1 MNESH
6 MRRLSYSK
14 KIGTLRAMD
23 IFFYEAFS
31 EEEEALRRYLPPGIS
46 AGFTHETI
54 QESGHSSPPA
64 ALISTRTQS
73 FIPHEWGRHIKGI
86 LTRSTG
92 YDHVISFLTGSG
104 RQIRAG
110 YLPLYCSR
118 AVAEQALLLWLGL
131 LRKIRSQM
139 AHLPHFNRDGLTGT
153 ECAGKT
159 LLVVGVGNIGS
170 EVCSIGEALGMDVL
184 GVDIVKRHPSIRYV
198 SIEEGI
204 VTADVICCSMNL
216 TDENNGYFSYDLLK
230 KAKAGAVFVNIA
242 RGELSPASV
251 LLRLIVEGLLGGV
264 GLDVYENEGD
274 LAVALRSGITPND
287 PAMRSVLDLA
297 GHENVILTP
306 HNAFN
311 TKESVERK
319 AHMSIAQ
326 IEHFLEHR
334 EFIWKVQV

>member
-1 MNESH
+1 
-6 MRRLSYSK
+6 
-14 KIGTLRAMD
+14 MD
-23 IFFYEAFS
+23 TFFYEAFS
-31 EEEEALRRYLPPGIS
+31 EEEEALRRYLPLGIS

-54 QESGHSSPPA
+54 QESGHAWPPA
-64 ALISTRTQS
+64 TLISTRTQS
-73 FIPHEWGRHIKGI
+73 SLPHEWSRHIKGL

-92 YDHVISFLTGSG
+92 YDHVVSFLTGSG
-104 RQIRAG
+104 KLVRAG

-131 LRKIRSQM
+131 MRKIRSQL

-170 EVCSIGEALGMDVL
+170 EVCRIGEALGMNVV
-184 GVDIVKRHPSIRYV
+184 GVDIVKRHPSISYIP
-198 SIEEGI
+198 IEDGI
-204 VTADVICCSMNL
+204 VKADVICCSMNL
-216 TDENNGYFSYDLLK
+216 TDKNHGYFTYDLLK

-251 LLRLIVEGLLGGV
+251 LLRLLAEGLLGGV

-274 LAVALRSGITPND
+274 LAVTLRSGITPHN
-287 PAMRSVLDLA
+287 PAMLSVLDLA

-319 AHMSIAQ
+319 ASQSIEQ
-326 IEHFLEHR
+326 IEHFLKHR

>member
-1 MNESH
+1 
-6 MRRLSYSK
+6 
-14 KIGTLRAMD
+14 MD
-23 IFFYEAFS
+23 TFFYEAFS
-31 EEEEALRRYLPPGIS
+31 EEEEALRRYLPNTIS

-54 QESGHSSPPA
+54 QESGHTTPPA

-73 FIPHEWGRHIKGI
+73 FIPREWGRHIKGI

-92 YDHVISFLTGSG
+92 YDHIISFLTDPGK
-104 RQIRAG
+104 QVRAG

-131 LRKIRSQM
+131 MRKIRSQM
-139 AHLPHFNRDGLTGT
+139 AHLLHFNRDELTGT

-170 EVCSIGEALGMDVL
+170 EVCHIGEALGMNVF
-184 GVDIVKRHPSIRYV
+184 GVDIVKRHPSVSYV
-198 SIEEGI
+198 SIDEGI
-204 VTADVICCSMNL
+204 VKADVICCSMNL
-216 TDENNGYFSYDLLK
+216 TDKNHGYFTYDLLK
-230 KAKAGAVFVNIA
+230 KAKPGAVFVNIA

-251 LLRLIVEGLLGGV
+251 LLRLIAEGLLGGV

-274 LAVALRSGITPND
+274 LAVTLRSGITPHT

-311 TKESVERK
+311 TTESVERK
-319 AHMSIAQ
+319 AHMSIEQ
-326 IEHFLEHR
+326 LGHFLKHK

>member
-1 MNESH
+1 M
-6 MRRLSYSK
+6 
-14 KIGTLRAMD
+14 T
-23 IFFYEAFS
+23 
-31 EEEEALRRYLPPGIS
+31 
-46 AGFTHETI
+46 T
-54 QESGHSSPPA
+54 SSPSSPA
-64 ALISTRTQS
+64 QAN
-73 FIPHEWGRHIKGI
+73 
-86 LTRSTG
+86 RSP
-92 YDHVISFLTGSG
+92 
-104 RQIRAG
+104 AG

-131 LRKIRSQM
+131 MRKIRSQL

-170 EVCSIGEALGMDVL
+170 EVCRIGEALGMNVI
-184 GVDIVKRHPSIRYV
+184 GVDIVERHPSVCYIP
-198 SIEEGI
+198 IEEGI
-204 VTADVICCSMNL
+204 VKADVICCSMNL
-216 TDENNGYFSYDLLK
+216 TDKNHGYFTYDLLK
-230 KAKAGAVFVNIA
+230 KAKPGAVFVNIA

-251 LLRLIVEGLLGGV
+251 LLRLLVEGLLGGV

-274 LAVALRSGITPND
+274 LAVALRSGITINN

-319 AHMSIAQ
+319 AHMSIEQ
-326 IEHFLEHR
+326 IGHFLKHR
-334 EFIWKVQV
+334 EFIWKVQI

>member
-1 MNESH
+1 
-6 MRRLSYSK
+6 
-14 KIGTLRAMD
+14 MD
-23 IFFYEAFS
+23 TFFYEAFS
-31 EEEEALRRYLPPGIS
+31 EEEEALRRYLRLGIS

-54 QESGHSSPPA
+54 QESGHAWPPA
-64 ALISTRTQS
+64 TLISTRTQS
-73 FIPHEWGRHIKGI
+73 SLPHEWSRHIKGL

-92 YDHVISFLTGSG
+92 YDHVVSFLTGSG
-104 RQIRAG
+104 KLVRAG

-131 LRKIRSQM
+131 MRKIRSQL

-170 EVCSIGEALGMDVL
+170 EVCRIGEALGMNVV
-184 GVDIVKRHPSIRYV
+184 GVDIVKRHPSISYIP
-198 SIEEGI
+198 IEDGI
-204 VTADVICCSMNL
+204 VKADVICCSMNL
-216 TDENNGYFSYDLLK
+216 TDKNHGYFTYDLLK

-242 RGELSPASV
+242 RGELSPVSV
-251 LLRLIVEGLLGGV
+251 LLRLLAEGLLGGV

-274 LAVALRSGITPND
+274 LAVTLRSGITPHN

-319 AHMSIAQ
+319 ASQSIEQ
-326 IEHFLEHR
+326 IEHFLKHR

>member
-1 MNESH
+1 
-6 MRRLSYSK
+6 
-14 KIGTLRAMD
+14 MD
-23 IFFYEAFS
+23 AFFYEAFS
-31 EEEEALRRYLPPGIS
+31 EEEEALRRYLPLGIR

-54 QESGHSSPPA
+54 QESGHTWPPA
-64 ALISTRTQS
+64 SLISTRTQS
-73 FIPHEWGRHIKGI
+73 SLPREWRRNIKGI

-92 YDHVISFLTGSG
+92 YDHVVSFLTGSG
-104 RQIRAG
+104 KQVRAG

-131 LRKIRSQM
+131 MRKIRSQL
-139 AHLPHFNRDGLTGT
+139 AHLPYFNRDGLTGT

-170 EVCSIGEALGMDVL
+170 EVCRIGEALGMNVI
-184 GVDIVKRHPSIRYV
+184 GVDIVKRHPSLCYL

-204 VTADVICCSMNL
+204 VKADVICCSMNL
-216 TDENNGYFSYDLLK
+216 TDKNHGYFTYDLLK

-251 LLRLIVEGLLGGV
+251 LLRLLVEGLLGGV

-274 LAVALRSGITPND
+274 LAIALRLGITPHN
-287 PAMRSVLDLA
+287 PAMLSVLDLA

-319 AHMSIAQ
+319 ASQSIEQ
-326 IEHFLEHR
+326 IEHFLKHK

>member
-1 MNESH
+1 
-6 MRRLSYSK
+6 
-14 KIGTLRAMD
+14 MD
-23 IFFYEAFS
+23 TFFYEAFS
-31 EEEEALRRYLPPGIS
+31 EEEEALRRYLPLGIS

-54 QESGHSSPPA
+54 QESGHASPPA
-64 ALISTRTQS
+64 TLISTRTQS
-73 FIPHEWGRHIKGI
+73 SLPREWSRHIKGL

-92 YDHVISFLTGSG
+92 YDHVVSFLTGSG
-104 RQIRAG
+104 KLVRAG

-131 LRKIRSQM
+131 MRKIRSQL

-170 EVCSIGEALGMDVL
+170 EVCRIGEALGMNVV
-184 GVDIVKRHPSIRYV
+184 GVDIVKRHPSISYIP
-198 SIEEGI
+198 IEDGI
-204 VTADVICCSMNL
+204 VKADVICCSMNL
-216 TDENNGYFSYDLLK
+216 TDKNHGYFTYDLLK

-251 LLRLIVEGLLGGV
+251 LLRLLAEGLLGGV

-274 LAVALRSGITPND
+274 LAVTLRSGITPHN
-287 PAMRSVLDLA
+287 PAMLSVLDLA

-319 AHMSIAQ
+319 ASQSIEQ
-326 IEHFLEHR
+326 IEHFLKHR

>member
-1 MNESH
+1 
-6 MRRLSYSK
+6 
-14 KIGTLRAMD
+14 MD
-23 IFFYEAFS
+23 TFFYEAFY

-54 QESGHSSPPA
+54 QESGHAWPPA
-64 ALISTRTQS
+64 TLISTRTQS
-73 FIPHEWGRHIKGI
+73 SLPREWSRHIKGL

-92 YDHVISFLTGSG
+92 YDHVVSFLTGSG
-104 RQIRAG
+104 KLVRAG

-131 LRKIRSQM
+131 MRKIRSQL

-170 EVCSIGEALGMDVL
+170 EVCRIGEALGMNVV
-184 GVDIVKRHPSIRYV
+184 GVDIVKKHPSISYIP
-198 SIEEGI
+198 IEEGI
-204 VTADVICCSMNL
+204 VKADVICCSMNL
-216 TDENNGYFSYDLLK
+216 TDKNHGYFTYDLLK

-251 LLRLIVEGLLGGV
+251 LLRLLAEGLLGGV

-274 LAVALRSGITPND
+274 LAVTLRSGITPHN

-297 GHENVILTP
+297 GHEKVILTP

-319 AHMSIAQ
+319 ASQSIEQ
-326 IEHFLEHR
+326 IEHFLKHR

>member
-1 MNESH
+1 
-6 MRRLSYSK
+6 
-14 KIGTLRAMD
+14 MD
-23 IFFYEAFS
+23 CFFYEAFS
-31 EEEEALRRYLPPGIS
+31 EEEEALRRYLPKDIR

-54 QESGHSSPPA
+54 QESGHASPPA

-73 FIPHEWGRHIKGI
+73 FIPHGWGRHIKGI

-92 YDHVISFLTGSG
+92 YDHVVSFLSGSG
-104 RQIRAG
+104 KHIPAG

-131 LRKIRSQM
+131 LRKIRSQL

-153 ECAGKT
+153 ECTGKT

-170 EVCSIGEALGMDVL
+170 EVCRIGEALDMGVL
-184 GVDIVKRHPSIRYV
+184 GVDIVQRHPAVRYV
-198 SIEEGI
+198 TIEEGI
-204 VTADVICCSMNL
+204 AKADVICCSMNL
-216 TDENNGYFSYDLLK
+216 TEVNRGYFTYYLLK
-230 KAKAGAVFVNIA
+230 QAKPGAVFVNIA

-251 LLRLIVEGLLGGV
+251 LLRLIVEGHLGGV
-264 GLDVYENEGD
+264 GLDVYENEGE
-274 LAVALRSGITPND
+274 LAMALRSGITLTD
-287 PAMRSVLDLA
+287 PAMRAVLDLA

-319 AHMSIAQ
+319 ASMSVEQ
-326 IEHFLEHR
+326 MEHFLKHKD
-334 EFIWKVQV
+334 FIWKVQA

>member
-1 MNESH
+1 
-6 MRRLSYSK
+6 
-14 KIGTLRAMD
+14 MD
-23 IFFYEAFS
+23 TFFYEAFS
-31 EEEEALRRYLPPGIS
+31 EEEEALRRYLPSNIS

-54 QESGHSSPPA
+54 QESGHTTAPSV
-64 ALISTRTQS
+64 LISTRTQS
-73 FIPHEWGRHIKGI
+73 SLPSEWGRHIKGI

-92 YDHVISFLTGSG
+92 YDHVIPFLSGSNY
-104 RQIRAG
+104 QVPAG

-131 LRKIRSQM
+131 MRKIRSQL

-153 ECAGKT
+153 ECVGKI

-170 EVCSIGEALGMDVL
+170 EVYRIGKALGMDVF
-184 GVDIVKRHPSIRYV
+184 GVDIVERHPSIRYI

-204 VTADVICCSMNL
+204 ARADVICCSMNL
-216 TDENNGYFSYDLLK
+216 TEENHGYFTYDLLK
-230 KAKAGAVFVNIA
+230 KAKAGAIFVNIA

-251 LLRLIVEGLLGGV
+251 LLRLIVEGLIGGV

-274 LAVALRSGITPND
+274 LATALRSGITPSN

-319 AHMSIAQ
+319 ARMSVEQ
-326 IEHFLEHR
+326 IEYFLKHK
-334 EFIWKVQV
+334 EFIWKVPI

>member
-1 MNESH
+1 
-6 MRRLSYSK
+6 
-14 KIGTLRAMD
+14 MD
-23 IFFYEAFS
+23 TFFYEAFS
-31 EEEEALRRYLPPGIS
+31 EEEEALRRYLPLDIS
-46 AGFTHETI
+46 AGFTQETI
-54 QESGHSSPPA
+54 QESGHTSPPA
-64 ALISTRTQS
+64 TLISTRTQS
-73 FIPHEWGRHIKGI
+73 SLPHEWSRHIKGL

-92 YDHVISFLTGSG
+92 YDHVVSFLTGSG
-104 RQIRAG
+104 KLVRAG

-131 LRKIRSQM
+131 MRKIRSQL

-170 EVCSIGEALGMDVL
+170 EVCRIGEALGMNVV
-184 GVDIVKRHPSIRYV
+184 GVDIVKRHPSISYIP
-198 SIEEGI
+198 IEDGI
-204 VTADVICCSMNL
+204 VKADVICCSMNL
-216 TDENNGYFSYDLLK
+216 TDKNHGYFTYDLLK

-251 LLRLIVEGLLGGV
+251 LLRLLAEGLLGGV

-274 LAVALRSGITPND
+274 LAVTLRSGITPHN
-287 PAMRSVLDLA
+287 PAMLSVLDLA

-319 AHMSIAQ
+319 ASQSIEQ
-326 IEHFLEHR
+326 IEHFLKHR

>member
-1 MNESH
+1 
-6 MRRLSYSK
+6 
-14 KIGTLRAMD
+14 MD

-31 EEEEALRRYLPPGIS
+31 EEEEALRRYLPLGIR

-54 QESGHSSPPA
+54 QESGHAWPPA
-64 ALISTRTQS
+64 SLISTRTQS
-73 FIPHEWGRHIKGI
+73 SLPREWSRDIKGI

-92 YDHVISFLTGSG
+92 YDHVVSFLTGSG
-104 RQIRAG
+104 KQVRAG

-131 LRKIRSQM
+131 MRKIRSQL
-139 AHLPHFNRDGLTGT
+139 AHLPYFNRDGLTGT

-170 EVCSIGEALGMDVL
+170 EVCRIGEALGMNVI
-184 GVDIVKRHPSIRYV
+184 GVDIVKRHPSLCYL

-204 VTADVICCSMNL
+204 VKADVICCSMNL
-216 TDENNGYFSYDLLK
+216 TKQNHGYFTYDLLK

-251 LLRLIVEGLLGGV
+251 LLRLLVEGLLGGV

-274 LAVALRSGITPND
+274 LAIALRSGITPHN
-287 PAMRSVLDLA
+287 PAMLSVLDLA

-319 AHMSIAQ
+319 ASQSIEQ
-326 IEHFLEHR
+326 IEHFLKHK

>member
-1 MNESH
+1 
-6 MRRLSYSK
+6 
-14 KIGTLRAMD
+14 MD
-23 IFFYEAFS
+23 TFFYEAFS
-31 EEEEALRRYLPPGIS
+31 EEEEALRRYLPLGIS

-54 QESGHSSPPA
+54 QESGHAWPPA
-64 ALISTRTQS
+64 TLISTRTQS
-73 FIPHEWGRHIKGI
+73 SLPHEWSRHIKGL

-92 YDHVISFLTGSG
+92 YDHVVSFLTGSG
-104 RQIRAG
+104 KLVRAG

-131 LRKIRSQM
+131 MRKIRSQL

-170 EVCSIGEALGMDVL
+170 EVCRIGEALGMNVV
-184 GVDIVKRHPSIRYV
+184 GVDIVKRHPSISYIP
-198 SIEEGI
+198 IEDGI
-204 VTADVICCSMNL
+204 VKADVICCSMNL
-216 TDENNGYFSYDLLK
+216 TDKNHGYFTYDLLK

-242 RGELSPASV
+242 RGELSPVSV
-251 LLRLIVEGLLGGV
+251 LLRLLAEGLLGGV

-274 LAVALRSGITPND
+274 LAVTLRSGITPHN
-287 PAMRSVLDLA
+287 PAMLSVLDLA

-319 AHMSIAQ
+319 ASQSIEQ
-326 IEHFLEHR
+326 IEHFLKHR